1 VKILCGLISDYEGT
15 VLVNGIDLKE
25 NPIAVKKIIGYVP
38 ELAEL
43 YDVLTPLEFLGLM
56 ANLYDLDEAVAKERI
71 QKMMQA
77 FGLSENINQR
87 MDT

>member
-1 VKILCGLISDYEGT
+1 
-15 VLVNGIDLKE
+15 
-25 NPIAVKKIIGYVP
+25 
-38 ELAEL
+38 
-43 YDVLTPLEFLGLM
+43 M

-87 MDT
+87 MDTFSKGMKQKVLISSGLLHNPEIIILDEPLSGLDANSVIIIKELIS